1 MTTMEP
7 KPLTPE
13 QTKGLEC
20 ALGGAIALVD
30 WLISRHH
37 LNRHN
42 VAEYC
47 AAARTLLEH
56 TDEASD
62 S

>member
-1 MTTMEP
+1 MTAVE
-7 KPLTPE
+7 PLTPN
-13 QTKGLEC
+13 QAKGLER

-30 WLISRHH
+30 WLITRHR

-62 S
+62 N